1 MAIWTFTTRTVAE
14 APFSW
19 NPLHERYR
27 MDRAISV
34 VEVAPCQYE
43 EVRYDAYT
51 NELGAV
57 NLPQNPNQD
66 TDFWPAPQAGLHY
79 FRGGYEH
86 TVDDDVKACLISS
99 GVADESNFVL
109 VPGQLLGYGEGG
121 YGENGYGGTT

>member
-1 MAIWTFTTRTVAE
+1 MAIWIFNTRTVAE

-19 NPLHERYR
+19 NPLMERYR
-27 MDRAISV
+27 MDRAVSV
-34 VEVAPCQYE
+34 VETSPCVYE
-43 EVRYDAYT
+43 EIRYDSYT

-66 TDFWPAPQAGLHY
+66 TSFWPAPQAGLHY

-86 TVDDDVKACLISS
+86 RVDDNVKACLISS

-121 YGENGYGGTT
+121 YGENGYGGIT